1 MHVLKVKGKTPVSMV
16 SSSREPSG
24 QLKMCTLL
32 VNEIHPHPGQQYA
45 IALFGSRAEHEYHE
59 GELLL
64 AALTFLVKQGE
75 KSIYQ
80 AVQADELQKISPAQ
94 LVNFINIR

>member
-1 MHVLKVKGKTPVSMV
+1 MHVLKVKWKSPTSMV
-16 SSSREPSG
+16 TSSKDPSG
-24 QLKMCTLL
+24 QLKLSTLL
-32 VNEIHPHPGQQYA
+32 VSEIHPQPGQQYA
-45 IALFGSRAEHEYHE
+45 IALFGSRAEQEFHE

>member
-1 MHVLKVKGKTPVSMV
+1 MHVLKVKSKSSISMV
-16 SSSREPSG
+16 TSSREPSG
-24 QLKMCTLL
+24 QLKMSTL
-32 VNEIHPHPGQQYA
+32 VVSEIHPHPGQQYA

>member
-1 MHVLKVKGKTPVSMV
+1 MKILKVRGKTPVSMV
-16 SSSREPSG
+16 TSSREPSG
-24 QLKMCTLL
+24 QLKMSTLL
-32 VNEIHPHPGQQYA
+32 VNEIHPNPGQQYA
-45 IALFGSRAEHEYHE
+45 IALFGSRAEQEFHE